1 MKRSTVVLSAA
12 LLSLGCLLALPARAG
27 GGVQWS
33 IGIGSA
39 PYGAGVTVGN
49 VVSGPVP
56 VYVAP
61 PGVGYTPPPPVYI
74 SPPPLY
80 VPRPPA
86 YVAPQPIYVAP
97 PPVYTAPPPVYTAP
111 PPVYYVP
118 SAPRFLPPPPV
129 AYVPVAPV
137 GWRGHHHHGGHWR
150 R

>member
-1 MKRSTVVLSAA
+1 MKRSTAVLSAA

-49 VVSGPVP
+49 AVSGPAP
-56 VYVAP
+56 VYVSP
-61 PGVGYTPPPPVYI
+61 PGVVYAPPPPVYVA
-74 SPPPLY
+74 PPPLY

-86 YVAPQPIYVAP
+86 YVAPPPIYV
-97 PPVYTAPPPVYTAP
+97 APPPVYTAP

-129 AYVPVAPV
+129 AYVPVAPA
-137 GWRGHHHHGGHWR
+137 GWRGHQHGGYWR

>member
-33 IGIGSA
+33 VGISNA
-39 PYGAGVTVGN
+39 PYGVGVTVGN
-49 VVSGPVP
+49 VLSGPAP
-56 VYVAP
+56 VYVPP
-61 PGVGYTPPPPVYI
+61 PGVVYTPPPPVYV

-86 YVAPQPIYVAP
+86 YVAPPPIYVAP
-97 PPVYTAPPPVYTAP
+97 PPVHTAP

-129 AYVPVAPV
+129 AYVPVAPA
-137 GWRGHHHHGGHWR
+137 GWRGHHHGGYWR